1 MKPTAPAR
9 HVPGQG
15 SGSKIVSWEGT
26 MDRRQTLKLIGG
38 AAAIAGTGLPSLA
51 FAEAQKEMVT
61 VVKIAGIPWF
71 NAVEKVTLNSATAFH
86 INPTIAS
93 PPTVYPAQPVNL

>member
-1 MKPTAPAR
+1 MCRVKGAAA
-9 HVPGQG
+9 
-15 SGSKIVSWEGT
+15 KIVSWEGT

-38 AAAIAGTGLPSLA
+38 AAAMAGAGLPSLT

-71 NAVEKVTLNSATAFH
+71 NAVEKGILKGAKDFD
-86 INPTIAS
+86 INLPMVA
-93 PPTVYPAQPVNL
+93 PANVDPRQAVKVL